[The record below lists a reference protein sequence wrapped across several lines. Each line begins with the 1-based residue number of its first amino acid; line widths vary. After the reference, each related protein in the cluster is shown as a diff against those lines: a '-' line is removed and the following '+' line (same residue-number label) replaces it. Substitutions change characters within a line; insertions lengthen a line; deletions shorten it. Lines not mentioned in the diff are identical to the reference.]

1 VSRLFLSGGALQQ
14 EAKPQCR
21 ANRTRQ
27 VLQIKLSQAYL
38 HNRGGKRVQDKP
50 RFSAEE
56 EMQLV
61 VVEGLCLVILSLSVE
76 AEFFVPW
83 GVDISLFS

>member
-1 VSRLFLSGGALQQ
+1 MAAVSL
-14 EAKPQCR
+14 
-21 ANRTRQ
+21 
-27 VLQIKLSQAYL
+27 
-38 HNRGGKRVQDKP
+38 RVQDKP